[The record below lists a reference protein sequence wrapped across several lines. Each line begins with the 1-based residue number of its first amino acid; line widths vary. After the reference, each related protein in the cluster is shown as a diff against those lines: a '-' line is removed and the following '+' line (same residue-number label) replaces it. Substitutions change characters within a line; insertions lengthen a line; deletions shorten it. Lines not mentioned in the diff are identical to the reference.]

1 MYIYLS
7 PIHLLVAIP
16 IIFTLVSLLCAYIT
30 SDKVKAMWW
39 FMTMIFSAGASL
51 LSIIWFVVTK

>member
-1 MYIYLS
+1 MYIYIS

-16 IIFTLVSLLCAYIT
+16 VIFTLVSLLCTYIT

-39 FMTMIFSAGASL
+39 FMGMVFGAGASL
-51 LSIIWFVVTK
+51 LSIIWFIFTQ